1 LLSAIRFLLSGV
13 CHQLPSHS
21 YWVGGQPLPLCAR
34 CSGTFLGIWAGL
46 LALRAMGRHR
56 RTGMPAGP
64 TAWALGAL
72 AVAWAADG
80 ANSFIADGLGRALYQ
95 PTNLLRLITGA
106 GMGVALSAVVAPLLA
121 LALAPGDDNRPV
133 VAPAIDTTAL
143 LAAAGMVVA
152 VVATGS
158 RLPFI
163 VWTWTLGLATLS
175 AVALLNA
182 VLVRQAMVHW
192 PPGAVWAGGVLLA
205 IAEMLVMAGL
215 RQLVGV

>member
-1 LLSAIRFLLSGV
+1 V
-13 CHQLPSHS
+13 
-21 YWVGGQPLPLCAR
+21 
-34 CSGTFLGIWAGL
+34 
-46 LALRAMGRHR
+46 
-56 RTGMPAGP
+56 
-64 TAWALGAL
+64 
-72 AVAWAADG
+72 
-80 ANSFIADGLGRALYQ
+80 ADGLGRALYQ

-121 LALAPGDDNRPV
+121 LALAPGDVNRPV
-133 VAPAIDTTAL
+133 VAPAIDTAAL